1 MRIIA
6 RFVIGVAVVLILAGA
21 GLYLMRKPIVEAAV
35 ERVMARMGLENPD
48 AALADV
54 SLSRLSLE
62 RVAAGADCAA
72 PDLALEGVALDYE
85 WRDLIFRAR
94 TKSVRIAGGAAIAAM
109 TEEGLI
115 DIAGWSPDPNAKRA
129 PPPFKTLRVDKLALI
144 ARTPKGD
151 AAFDIAGAFDY
162 SDGGQFDIVMRAD
175 NAGFEAVSIAD
186 AAGRT
191 ALDLGRDGSIRAKGS
206 ASGAIS
212 TPMGVAQGVDVDLE
226 AALSSWR
233 GIFGEGPGA
242 LEGEATVALKSS
254 TVDASATPQLA
265 AIAAGG
271 ATPIRTL
278 TLSGTLKATFA
289 GDGVA
294 VTLTGSPLTIA
305 ADRGDLLTIGAT
317 EGPLFEDRRGA
328 RRFAFK
334 AALEGPAAKGEAS
347 LEGSSHGGGPWR
359 VKAAAALG
367 EQTLA
372 GLSIGSF
379 SGSFEGDF
387 ASDRLDGE
395 AEISTLVRKAEIG
408 RLRIND
414 MPAAGRFALAV
425 DADARTLTATPSGEA
440 CLDFDRAT
448 LQIAEQDT
456 DARAVEVRLCP
467 TAAPLIV
474 VGWGDE
480 AKTRIEGALDAASA
494 RYRVGRT
501 EFEGAPPRV
510 EFALDYEP
518 AAQTTRVAGE
528 IKGGRVILNKAFILS
543 EADGTFGGSIVGT
556 AMSARAVLV
565 AMKIAQNAETE
576 MVAPVKVEGDASLA
590 EDVARFDFAVMT
602 PRGALLGKGEGSH
615 AVKTGRGEATFDSGV
630 LTFASGLQ
638 PDRLIPAL
646 KGVISNAS
654 GTAEGEARFAWTP
667 GDISSSATVH
677 LGDVSFAGPGVAVT
691 RTEGVAGTIAL
702 SNLAPV
708 ATDGEQTLSIRKID
722 MDALKI
728 ENGGMRFSMPGDG
741 TLNVIEA
748 EFPWFGGTIGAYN
761 SQMSIASAKA
771 ETTLQIDNVDLSELL
786 GFINVEGLSGVGTVE
801 GVLPIVFEGGK
812 ARVNKGVL
820 SSKGSGVVRY
830 QGKAGSAAAQSNE
843 QSALAFEILRELRFE
858 KLSAVID
865 GPLDGTLNFN
875 ILFEGRS
882 DIPVQTGGKTQRVD
896 SPVKYRVTVS
906 APLLSLIEQA
916 ALSTNFKLQI
926 ERAKKEQAAEETTE

>member
-6 RFVIGVAVVLILAGA
+6 RFMIGVAAVLLLAGA
-21 GLYLMRKPIVEAAV
+21 ALYLMRKPIVEAAV
-35 ERVMARMGLENPD
+35 ERVMAGMGLENPD

-62 RVAAGADCAA
+62 RVNAGADRAA
-72 PDLALEGVALDYE
+72 PDLALEDVALDYE

-94 TKSVRIAGGAAIAAM
+94 TKTVQIAGGGAIVAM
-109 TEEGLI
+109 TEKGAIE
-115 DIAGWSPDPNAKRA
+115 IAGWSPDPNAKRA
-129 PPPFKTLRVDKLALI
+129 PPPFESLRVDKLALI

-151 AAFDIAGAFDY
+151 AAFDITGAFDY
-162 SDGGQFDIVMRAD
+162 SDGGQFDIVMKTD
-175 NAGFEAVSIAD
+175 KAGFEAASVAD

-191 ALDLGRDGSIRAKGS
+191 TLNLGRDGSIRAKGS

-233 GIFGEGPGA
+233 GIFGEGRSA
-242 LEGEATVALKSS
+242 LEGEASVALKSS
-254 TVDASATPQLA
+254 TVDASATPRFA

-278 TLSGTLKATFA
+278 TLSGALKAAFS

-294 VTLTGSPLTIA
+294 VSLTEGPLTIA
-305 ADRGDLLTIGAT
+305 ADRGDKLTIAAG
-317 EGPLFEDRRGA
+317 EGPLYEGRGGVRRL
-328 RRFAFK
+328 AFM
-334 AALEGPAAKGEAS
+334 AALEGPAANGEAS
-347 LEGSSHGGGPWR
+347 LDASSQGGGPWR
-359 VKAAAALG
+359 ISAASTLG

-372 GLSIGSF
+372 GLSIGSL

-387 ASDRLDGE
+387 ADERLTGE
-395 AEISTLVRKAEIG
+395 ADVSALVKMAKIG
-408 RLRIND
+408 RLRIID
-414 MPAAGRFALAV
+414 APVAGRLALDIDLLEGA
-425 DADARTLTATPSGEA
+425 ATASPVGDA
-440 CLDFDRAT
+440 CLDVERV
-448 LQIAEQDT
+448 LVEMAEEDT
-456 DARAVEVRLCP
+456 DARATRAKLCP
-467 TAAPLIV
+467 TTAPLV
-474 VGWGDE
+474 ATKWSGE
-480 AKTRIEGALDAASA
+480 AKTRLEGTFAAASA
-494 RYRVGRT
+494 RVRIGKT
-501 EFEGAPPRV
+501 LFEGAPPRI
-510 EFALDYEP
+510 EYALDYAP
-518 AAQTTRVAGE
+518 ASQTTRVAGE
-528 IKGGRVILNKAFILS
+528 IKGGRVLLNNAFTLT

-590 EDVARFDFAVMT
+590 DDVARFDFAVMT

-615 AVKTGRGEATFDSGV
+615 AVKTGRGEATFGSGV
-630 LTFASGLQ
+630 LTFAPGLQ

-654 GTAEGEARFAWTP
+654 GTAKGEARFAWTP
-667 GDISSSATVH
+667 GDISSSATVD

-691 RTEGVAGTIAL
+691 RTEGVTGTIVF

-708 ATDGEQTLSIRKID
+708 ATSGEQTLSIRKID

-728 ENGGMRFSMPGDG
+728 ESGGMRFSMPGDG
-741 TLNVIEA
+741 TLNVVEA

-830 QGKAGSAAAQSNE
+830 QGKAASAAAQSNE

-926 ERAKKEQAAEETTE
+926 ERAKKEQAAGETAE